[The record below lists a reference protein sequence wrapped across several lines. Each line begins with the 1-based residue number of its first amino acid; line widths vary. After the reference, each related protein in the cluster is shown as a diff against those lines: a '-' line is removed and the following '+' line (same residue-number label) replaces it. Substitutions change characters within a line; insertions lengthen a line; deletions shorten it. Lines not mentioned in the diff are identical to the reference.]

1 MGIGADGDIEIL
13 GMGPSGELYASTDD
27 VLENNFD
34 LQISGRV
41 LVRSESLAG
50 EEIVINPSYD
60 YGLWVAGHAVMENPV
75 LVPQGLWPDYVF
87 ADDYKLPAL
96 DSVSNYIHKNGH
108 LPGIPSQKK
117 VLEEGYSQHD
127 INAALLEKIE
137 ELTLYRIQQQKSS
150 QSIEQ
155 ALLKQS
161 EEIVALKKKLN

>member
-1 MGIGADGDIEIL
+1 MK
-13 GMGPSGELYASTDD
+13 
-27 VLENNFD
+27 
-34 LQISGRV
+34 
-41 LVRSESLAG
+41 
-50 EEIVINPSYD
+50 
-60 YGLWVAGHAVMENPV
+60 
-75 LVPQGLWPDYVF
+75 WPDYVF